1 MDEPAIG
8 CIALHI
14 MFLANSSLV
23 PTFPYMLKRVE
34 HQDTKWINV
43 IMYVMQYYV

>member
-23 PTFPYMLKRVE
+23 PTLLKRVE

-43 IMYVMQYYV
+43 IMYVMQYYM